1 MEIKLYQ
8 FISNLT
14 RRGSIDA
21 TEETADYLS
30 RNGYLPSGSG
40 FDNGTQLDTEKSNP
54 QKLVFKTAFHHLSQH
69 GFYTKWTDHTVT
81 VTPSFYGINIKVSGR
96 DHNGIKDYIAECFDS
111 ALNETVSD
119 ELRQEYMNIVRSN

>member
-21 TEETADYLS
+21 TEETA
-30 RNGYLPSGSG
+30 GYLPSGSG